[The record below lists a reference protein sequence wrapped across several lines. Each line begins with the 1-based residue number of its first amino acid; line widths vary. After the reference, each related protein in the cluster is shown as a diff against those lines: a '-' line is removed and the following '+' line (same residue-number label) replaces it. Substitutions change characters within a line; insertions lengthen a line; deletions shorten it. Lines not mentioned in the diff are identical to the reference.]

1 MNKAVII
8 QRKFRLYQMAKAT
21 KMKIEELNAE
31 SLSVWREMMEEF
43 RKRWPIIKQK
53 KWIEIHVNSYSIDEL
68 KWMSME
74 KFL

>member
-1 MNKAVII
+1 
-8 QRKFRLYQMAKAT
+8 MAKAT

-43 RKRWPIIKQK
+43 KKRWPIIKQK
-53 KWIEIHVNSYSIDEL
+53 KRVEIHVNSYSIGEM
-68 KWMSME
+68 KRMSME

>member
-1 MNKAVII
+1 
-8 QRKFRLYQMAKAT
+8 
-21 KMKIEELNAE
+21 
-31 SLSVWREMMEEF
+31 MMEEF